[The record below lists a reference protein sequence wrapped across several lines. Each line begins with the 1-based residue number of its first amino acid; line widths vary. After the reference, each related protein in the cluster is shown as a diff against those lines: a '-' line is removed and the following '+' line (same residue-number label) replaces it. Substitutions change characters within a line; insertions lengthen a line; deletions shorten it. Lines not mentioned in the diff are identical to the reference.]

1 MLTLKDVTFS
11 YSSKRELIRDF
22 SMQVQ
27 PGNVYGLLGK
37 NGAGKST
44 LIYLICGLLR
54 PSSGK
59 IDFKGMSPIERNPQ
73 FLEDIFLVPEEFTLP
88 KVMLKEF
95 VEVNAPF
102 YPKFDYEKMRNYLN
116 IFELNDD
123 MHLGA
128 LSMGQKKKVLLSFAM
143 ATNTSLLI
151 LDEPTNGLD
160 ITAKRNFRQ
169 AITLCADDN
178 KSVLISTHQINDV
191 DKTLDHVIIM
201 DYDGVLLNISL
212 QNVAS
217 HLRFD
222 FTRDAERAAKALLS
236 LDQPGGMS
244 IIEPLTDPD
253 METEVNLES
262 LYEFT
267 LNNPQMI
274 RDILGK

>member
-1 MLTLKDVTFS
+1 MLTLNDVTFS
-11 YSSKRELIRDF
+11 YSAKRELIRDF
-22 SMQVQ
+22 SMHIQ

-37 NGAGKST
+37 NGSGKST

-59 IDFKGMSPIERNPQ
+59 IEFKGMVPIERKPE
-73 FLEDIFLVPEEFTLP
+73 FLEDVFLVPEEFSLP
-88 KVMLKEF
+88 KVMLKEY
-95 VEVNAPF
+95 VAINAPF
-102 YPKFDYEKMRNYLN
+102 YPKFDFEKMRHYLN
-116 IFELNDD
+116 MFELTDD
-123 MHLGA
+123 MHLGS
-128 LSMGQKKKVLLSFAM
+128 LSMGQKKKVFLSFAM

-169 AITLCADDN
+169 AITQCIDDS

-201 DYDGVLLNISL
+201 DQNGVLLNSSL
-212 QNVAS
+212 VDVAS

-222 FTRDAERAAKALLS
+222 FTRDADRAANALIS
-236 LDQPGGMS
+236 LEQPGGMS

-267 LNNPQMI
+267 LGNPQLI
-274 RDILGK
+274 NNLLKK